1 MSVRDERSFRIAYE
15 RVLRE
20 HGAFYAYMSSMNR
33 HGIPDLFVQHRGIG
47 SWQELKFAE
56 HLSARTKT
64 GALGHKFTGPQR
76 AFLRG
81 VTENAGLGIGVV
93 GHLGASGGVQV
104 SYVFSHE
111 IEDDGQVTVGR
122 ILDVTADGRTVPLG
136 RGCLDILCV
145 LMGRAT
151 HHARDRCQLKLM

>member
-1 MSVRDERSFRIAYE
+1 MSIRDERSFRIAYE

-33 HGIPDLFVQHRGIG
+33 QGIPDLFVQHRGIG

-56 HLSARTKT
+56 HLSSRTKT
-64 GALGHKFTGPQR
+64 GSLGHKFTGPQR

-81 VTENAGLGIGVV
+81 VTENAT
-93 GHLGASGGVQV
+93 GGVQV

-111 IEDDGQVTVGR
+111 IEEDGQVTVGR
-122 ILDVTADGRTVPLG
+122 IMDITADGRTTPLG

-145 LMGRAT
+145 LIGRTAHST
-151 HHARDRCQLKLM
+151 RDRGQLRLL